1 MRGTQRLGWMALAI
15 FGIGLG
21 IYGLRPTA
29 SVAQAPAAMTSGP
42 KYTVVETD
50 GTNMLVVDNSTN
62 VMHFY
67 TIDQDKQVGAELKLR
82 GSIDLNQVGKPIILP
97 KVHHKPE

>member
-1 MRGTQRLGWMALAI
+1 MPQYQRLGLAAI
-15 FGIGLG
+15 ILIAILFG
-21 IYGLRPTA
+21 IYGTRSA
-29 SVAQAPAAMTSGP
+29 SGQGQAPAPITGGP

-50 GTNMLVVDNSTN
+50 GTNLLVVDNSTN
-62 VMHFY
+62 VMHYY

-97 KVHHKPE
+97 KVHHNAE